1 MPWCPEDR
9 QANGGTARID
19 TEPNC
24 ITSQEAVIF
33 IATAARTSIPRACM
47 SQPSVLWLRKFPSF
61 LPEYVSHL
69 NGCSY
74 LCKNTAAAGG
84 WVARSSRDEQCPA
97 VDSAWCG
104 MPSSR
109 TVNEWKLQGKIRQ
122 ATCRKGVGGWVC
134 TRRMQVAREERKQ
147 FPVF

>member
-1 MPWCPEDR
+1 MSECPEDR
-9 QANGGTARID
+9 QANGGTARTD

-24 ITSQEAVIF
+24 ITSQEAAIF
-33 IATAARTSIPRACM
+33 IATAARTSILCACM
-47 SQPSVLWLRKFPSF
+47 SQPSVLWVRKFPCF
-61 LPEYVSHL
+61 LPKYVSHL

-74 LCKNTAAAGG
+74 LCKNCRVCTAAAVG
-84 WVARSSRDEQCPA
+84 WETLGKLLPQAHATSSVLLSALLR

-122 ATCRKGVGGWVC
+122 ATCRKGVRG
-134 TRRMQVAREERKQ
+134 
-147 FPVF
+147 